1 MNTQLQKTAYQNAV
15 EVFKTIN
22 QLNAEFKQGQGV
34 DYLIRLGLKY
44 QDHTDEEFVSA
55 IVRAFTPTKNEQ
67 RRQSESAGWVTGLQ
81 KAIGAAAGLRTG
93 LNALVTQAPGA
104 NGQAWD
110 AGGLNPAIVK
120 HCASQA
126 NRAHLAHHWIG
137 IADALDL
144 THVEIGQ
151 MFELMLKVESRVT
164 QLKPQLL
171 DAAGLR

>member
-1 MNTQLQKTAYQNAV
+1 MNTQLQKTAYQHAV
-15 EVFKTIN
+15 EVFKTID

-44 QDHTDEEFVSA
+44 QDRTDEEFVSA

-67 RRQSESAGWVTGLQ
+67 RRQSEAAGWITGLQ
-81 KAIGAAAGLRTG
+81 KAIEAIVGLRTG
-93 LNALVTQAPGA
+93 LSALINQAPGT
-104 NGQAWD
+104 NGQAWE
-110 AGGLNPAIVK
+110 AGGLHPAIVQ
-120 HCASQA
+120 HCSSTA
-126 NRAHLAHHWIG
+126 NRTHLAHHWIG